1 MVIRGVEIE
10 KLRGMLLRMAGYVET
25 SIKDSVHSLV
35 DRDSDLAREVI
46 EKDHEINAMDVAVD
60 EECIK
65 LLALTQPMASD
76 LRFITTAMKITSD
89 LERIADN
96 SVNISERALELNKEP
111 NLKPYVDIPHM
122 GRIAQGMVRDAIDA
136 FVRADRQLA
145 WDVILRDDEVDDLNA
160 AVIEELTAIMMRDSS
175 AVQRAIKIS
184 YVSKYL
190 ERIADHAT
198 NVAELVI
205 YLIDGK
211 IVRHMKAPSDALDSK
226 RSRQTSEGS

>member
-1 MVIRGVEIE
+1 MVIRGSEIE

-25 SIKDSVHSLV
+25 SIRDSVQSLV
-35 DRDSDLAREVI
+35 GRDSDLARQVI

-65 LLALTQPMASD
+65 LLALIQPMASD
-76 LRFITTAMKITSD
+76 LRFITTAMKIAPE

-96 SVNISERALELNKEP
+96 SVNISERALELNREP

-122 GRIAQGMVRDAIDA
+122 SRIAQGMVRDAIDA
-136 FVRADRQLA
+136 FVRGDRQLA
-145 WDVILRDDEVDDLNA
+145 WDVIIRDDEVDDLNA
-160 AVIEELTAIMMRDSS
+160 AVIEELTSIMVRDST
-175 AVQRAIKIS
+175 AVERAIKIS

-211 IVRHMKAPSDALDSK
+211 IVRHMKPPTDAVDTETN
-226 RSRQTSEGS
+226 RQATEN

>member
-1 MVIRGVEIE
+1 MVARGAEIE
-10 KLRGMLLRMAGYVET
+10 KLRGMLIRMAGSVET
-25 SIKDSVHSLV
+25 SIRDSVRSLV
-35 DRDSDLAREVI
+35 DRDSELARQVI
-46 EKDHEINAMDVAVD
+46 ENDHVINAMDVAVD

-65 LLALTQPMASD
+65 LLALLQPMASD

-96 SVNISERALELNKEP
+96 SVNISERALELNEEP

-136 FVRADRQLA
+136 FVRGDRQLA
-145 WDVILRDDEVDDLNA
+145 WDVIIRDDEVDDLNA
-160 AVIEELTAIMMRDSS
+160 AVIEELTAIMMRDSG

-211 IVRHMKAPSDALDSK
+211 IVRHMKTPQEFIDSSRTRQPSED
-226 RSRQTSEGS
+226 